1 MKDNTEK
8 TVEKK
13 ENREVAE
20 RSIFGDIL
28 QDLKGNW
35 WKYLLSFA
43 TGAAA
48 TFGGVKLLDK
58 HFAEEPE
65 TEEEEPTPWEG
76 PADISEE

>member
-1 MKDNTEK
+1 MKDTEK
-8 TVEKK
+8 KTAEK
-13 ENREVAE
+13 ENREEAS

-28 QDLKGNW
+28 EDLKGNW
-35 WKYLLSFA
+35 WKYLLSAA
-43 TGAAA
+43 TGAGA
-48 TFGGVKLLDK
+48 TFGGIKLLDK